1 MKKDLSEIKGTIGY
15 DLKKHKDELNL
26 IIDTNTL
33 YTKCVEI
40 LAENTQKAKE
50 KFLSDLRACRTISK
64 AQSCIWNWILAGDG
78 QRVI

>member
-26 IIDTNTL
+26 IVDTNTL

-40 LAENTQKAKE
+40 LAENTQTAKE
-50 KFLSDLRACRTISK
+50 KLLSDLSA
-64 AQSCIWNWILAGDG
+64 
-78 QRVI
+78 